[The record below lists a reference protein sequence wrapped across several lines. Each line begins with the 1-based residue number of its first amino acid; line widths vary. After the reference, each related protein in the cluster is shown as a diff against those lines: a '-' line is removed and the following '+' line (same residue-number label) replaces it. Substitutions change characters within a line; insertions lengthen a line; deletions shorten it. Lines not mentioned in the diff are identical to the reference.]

1 MTIKTKNRSE
11 ITLHDERRPPR
22 RTPPGQLTE
31 IRDEVTSPRDRRVK
45 PARVP
50 GVASRVPA
58 PPSRTVRPAR
68 ATGRRAKR
76 RRGRWPKVSR
86 RGPRPSQSVSRSN
99 SYNTSKRAYTGVRR
113 SVRDATIRLV
123 RGSGPSHSAPQPE
136 AEFHNTHKC
145 PAGIKGHPKTLRYT
159 PSTAVCVCRGV
170 YRVFHVHQN
179 AVLGD
184 LVRAP
189 CWVAARLR
197 LSGRGEGEG
206 VEEAEE
212 GR

>member
-31 IRDEVTSPRDRRVK
+31 IRDEVTGQGHRVTVSRETRPRPRRRLPRPGAAVPHR
-45 PARVP
+45 PAGP
-50 GVASRVPA
+50 GDGPTGEEATGPLAEGVA
-58 PPSRTVRPAR
+58 
-68 ATGRRAKR
+68 
-76 RRGRWPKVSR
+76 
-86 RGPRPSQSVSRSN
+86 PRPPAQSVSQSVSRSN

-159 PSTAVCVCRGV
+159 PSTAVCVCAGGCTE
-170 YRVFHVHQN
+170 FSMCTKT
-179 AVLGD
+179 
-184 LVRAP
+184 P
-189 CWVAARLR
+189 CWAT
-197 LSGRGEGEG
+197 S
-206 VEEAEE
+206 
-212 GR
+212 

>member
-11 ITLHDERRPPR
+11 ITPHDERRPPR

-86 RGPRPSQSVSRSN
+86 RGPRPSQSVSQFPGSN

-159 PSTAVCVCRGV
+159 PSTAVCVCAGGCTE
-170 YRVFHVHQN
+170 FSMCTKT
-179 AVLGD
+179 
-184 LVRAP
+184 P
-189 CWVAARLR
+189 CWAT
-197 LSGRGEGEG
+197 S
-206 VEEAEE
+206 
-212 GR
+212 